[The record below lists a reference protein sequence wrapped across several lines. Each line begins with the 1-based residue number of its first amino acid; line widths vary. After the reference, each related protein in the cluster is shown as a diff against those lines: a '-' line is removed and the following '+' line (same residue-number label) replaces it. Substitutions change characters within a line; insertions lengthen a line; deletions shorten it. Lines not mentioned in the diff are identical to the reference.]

1 MTARGLDSL
10 AMPWPIKSECKY
22 ISSFALSL
30 STYMFFLSLT
40 YCQSRSYTILAYS
53 TPSPFPL
60 LYFTLLS
67 SSALSGLISEV

>member
-1 MTARGLDSL
+1 MTALGLDSL

-22 ISSFALSL
+22 LSL
-30 STYMFFLSLT
+30 SSLVLSLPTYVFVLSLT

-53 TPSPFPL
+53 TASP
-60 LYFTLLS
+60 FTLLS